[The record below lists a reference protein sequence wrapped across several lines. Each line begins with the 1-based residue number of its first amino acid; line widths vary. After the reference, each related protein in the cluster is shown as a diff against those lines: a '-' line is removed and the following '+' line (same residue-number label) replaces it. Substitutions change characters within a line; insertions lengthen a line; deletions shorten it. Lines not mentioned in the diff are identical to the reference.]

1 MGTTRSLE
9 VLAVEERPDG
19 SLTLLL
25 PPSLPMKE
33 GDRKVVRVWS
43 IGWLARMCGL
53 AGYDC

>member
-1 MGTTRSLE
+1 MGATRSLE

-25 PPSLPMKE
+25 PPSSPMEE
-33 GDRKVVRVWS
+33 GGDKTVRIWS

-53 AGYDC
+53 AGYDY